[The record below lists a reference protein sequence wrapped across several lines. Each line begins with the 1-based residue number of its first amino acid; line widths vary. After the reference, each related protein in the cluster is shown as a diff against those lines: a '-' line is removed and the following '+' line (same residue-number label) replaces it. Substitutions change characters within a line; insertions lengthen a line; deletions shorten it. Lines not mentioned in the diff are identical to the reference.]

1 MEQRSTEVASGERTA
16 EALRRVE
23 AALRGLRFGTI
34 TLVVQDGVIVQVD
47 RMEKIRLEKSAS

>member
-1 MEQRSTEVASGERTA
+1 MEKRSIEATAGERAT

-23 AALRGLRFGTI
+23 GALQGLRFGTI

-47 RMEKIRLEKSAS
+47 RMEKIRLDKPTA

>member
-1 MEQRSTEVASGERTA
+1 MEQKGIEGTAGERAA

-23 AALRGLRFGTI
+23 GALRGLRFGTI

-47 RMEKIRLEKSAS
+47 RMEKIRLDKPTA

>member
-1 MEQRSTEVASGERTA
+1 MEQRGEATMGERAA

-23 AALRGLRFGTI
+23 GALRGLRFGTI

-47 RMEKIRLEKSAS
+47 RMEKIRLDKPTP